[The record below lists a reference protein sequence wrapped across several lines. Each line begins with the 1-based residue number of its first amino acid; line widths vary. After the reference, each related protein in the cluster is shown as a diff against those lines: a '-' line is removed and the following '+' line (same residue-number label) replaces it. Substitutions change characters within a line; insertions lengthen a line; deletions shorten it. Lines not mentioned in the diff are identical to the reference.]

1 METAWMCRTSYQ
13 ICLPTVSSTVWPYI
27 EGVDRTGI
35 CISSLLESKESV
47 VLYVAH
53 NNPAAAKVYHRVG
66 FVGLCDEERSTDSV
80 DNWLE
85 LGFDRGLV
93 DLGHW

>member
-1 METAWMCRTSYQ
+1 M
-13 ICLPTVSSTVWPYI
+13 
-27 EGVDRTGI
+27 
-35 CISSLLESKESV
+35 SLLSLLKSKDKI

-66 FVGLCDEERSTDSV
+66 FVGLDPNEASSVRV

-85 LGFDRGLV
+85 LGFDRKHV
-93 DLGHW
+93 ILGHW